1 MHGHLTEISK
11 TRQRIATPTT
21 LHHNASM
28 LNTIAVGLA
37 VQLVTEI
44 PYGRWDVRIINLLT

>member
-44 PYGRWDVRIINLLT
+44 PCGRWDVRIINLLT